1 MAPIEDGL
9 AAPAGMLLISKE
21 GEQDRIIY
29 PVHADGWRRLG
40 WTIHPPQPELELED
54 DGDEEDGEPAALEA
68 ESDELLP
75 AGLLLETGG
84 QDHQERQDKGAS
96 ETTSEPLEL
105 ERLTKPQIVA
115 AVRERFGVLLDGSQ
129 TRAELLAAAEELM
142 AGEAH
147 DGESIAGASGQ
158 GENSG
163 EVKTEGDGQSEGEEL
178 VPSLLI

>member
-54 DGDEEDGEPAALEA
+54 DEHNEDEEPAVLQAEGDEH
-68 ESDELLP
+68 LP

-129 TRAELLAAAEELM
+129 TRAELLAAAEELLD
-142 AGEAH
+142 AEVHDGQIETESTGPGKGIGEAEGED
-147 DGESIAGASGQ
+147 DGE
-158 GENSG
+158 
-163 EVKTEGDGQSEGEEL
+163 TEGEEL

>member
-9 AAPAGMLLISKE
+9 AAPAGMLLISKQ

-40 WTIHPPQPELELED
+40 WTIHPPQPEQDLED
-54 DGDEEDGEPAALEA
+54 DEGEEDREPAALEA

-84 QDHQERQDKGAS
+84 QHHQERQDKGAS
-96 ETTSEPLEL
+96 ETSSEPLEL

-129 TRAELLAAAEELM
+129 TRAELLAAAEELLD
-142 AGEAH
+142 AEVHEGQIETESTSRDNGIGEAE
-147 DGESIAGASGQ
+147 G
-158 GENSG
+158 
-163 EVKTEGDGQSEGEEL
+163 EGDGETEGEEL

>member
-40 WTIHPPQPELELED
+40 WTIHPPAPLGEE
-54 DGDEEDGEPAALEA
+54 DEEPPLLAVDGGEILDDEDA
-68 ESDELLP
+68 EN
-75 AGLLLETGG
+75 G
-84 QDHQERQDKGAS
+84 QV
-96 ETTSEPLEL
+96 TPPPLEL

-115 AVRERFGVLLDGSQ
+115 AVRERFGVELDISQ
-129 TRAELLAAAEELM
+129 TRAELLASVEQLM
-142 AGEAH
+142 AADPAVGAGEPEALSEPMG
-147 DGESIAGASGQ
+147 DDLGDDQ
-158 GENSG
+158 D
-163 EVKTEGDGQSEGEEL
+163 EVEAL

>member
-9 AAPAGMLLISKE
+9 AAPAGMLLISKQ

-40 WTIHPPQPELELED
+40 WTIHPPQPEQDLED
-54 DGDEEDGEPAALEA
+54 DEDGEPASLET
-68 ESDELLP
+68 EGDEHLP
-75 AGLLLETGG
+75 SGLLLETGG

-129 TRAELLAAAEELM
+129 TRAELLAAAEELLT
-142 AGEAH
+142 AEAH
-147 DGESIAGASGQ
+147 DGESHTGATGP
-158 GENSG
+158 GEGIG
-163 EVKTEGDGQSEGEEL
+163 EAKTEGEGETDGEEL

>member
-40 WTIHPPQPELELED
+40 WTIHPPQREQDPED
-54 DGDEEDGEPAALEA
+54 DEDEEPAVLQAEGDEH
-68 ESDELLP
+68 LP

-129 TRAELLAAAEELM
+129 TRAELLAAAEELL
-142 AGEAH
+142 AAEAH
-147 DGESIAGASGQ
+147 DGESHTGATGQ
-158 GENSG
+158 GEDSG
-163 EVKTEGDGQSEGEEL
+163 EEEGEGEEL

>member
-9 AAPAGMLLISKE
+9 AAPAGMLVISKE

-40 WTIHPPQPELELED
+40 WTIHTPQPEQDLED
-54 DGDEEDGEPAALEA
+54 DEHEEDEEPAALEA
-68 ESDELLP
+68 EDDEHLT

-96 ETTSEPLEL
+96 ERTGEPLEL
-105 ERLTKPQIVA
+105 ERLTKTQIVV

-129 TRAELLAAAEELM
+129 TRAELLAAAEELL
-142 AGEAH
+142 AAEAH
-147 DGESIAGASGQ
+147 DGQIETESTGPGKDI
-158 GENSG
+158 GEAEG
-163 EVKTEGDGQSEGEEL
+163 EGETDGEEL

>member
-40 WTIHPPQPELELED
+40 WRIHPPQPEQELED
-54 DGDEEDGEPAALEA
+54 DEHVEDGDPAALEA
-68 ESDELLP
+68 EGDEHLP

-129 TRAELLAAAEELM
+129 TRAELLAAAEELLD
-142 AGEAH
+142 AEVH
-147 DGESIAGASGQ
+147 DRESHTGATGQ
-158 GENSG
+158 GEVETESEG
-163 EVKTEGDGQSEGEEL
+163 ETEGEEL

>member
-54 DGDEEDGEPAALEA
+54 EEDGESAALEA
-68 ESDELLP
+68 EGNEHIP
-75 AGLLLETGG
+75 AGLLLDTGG
-84 QDHQERQDKGAS
+84 QDHQLHKTS

-129 TRAELLAAAEELM
+129 TRAELLAAAEELL
-142 AGEAH
+142 ATEAH
-147 DGESIAGASGQ
+147 DGESHAGATGQ
-158 GENSG
+158 GEDSG
-163 EVKTEGDGQSEGEEL
+163 EVATESDGQSEGEEL

>member
-54 DGDEEDGEPAALEA
+54 DEHEEDGEPAALEA
-68 ESDELLP
+68 EGDELLP

-96 ETTSEPLEL
+96 ERTAEPLEL

-129 TRAELLAAAEELM
+129 TRAELLAAAEELLD
-142 AGEAH
+142 AEVHDGQIKTESTGPGKGIGEAE
-147 DGESIAGASGQ
+147 GEG
-158 GENSG
+158 N
-163 EVKTEGDGQSEGEEL
+163 GQSEGEEL